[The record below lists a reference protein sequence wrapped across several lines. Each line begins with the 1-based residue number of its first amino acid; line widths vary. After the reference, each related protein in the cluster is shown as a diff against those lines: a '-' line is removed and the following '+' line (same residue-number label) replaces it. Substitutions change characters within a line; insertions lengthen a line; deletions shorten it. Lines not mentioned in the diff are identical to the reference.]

1 MEALLLGTAALAC
14 PVGMGAM
21 MWFMMRGH
29 KASSAAA
36 PDHELTQLG
45 PRSRAS
51 AHSATLRADGAGTGR
66 AHRRCVDR
74 RRVPVLRGPDATR
87 H

>member
-29 KASSAAA
+29 TASSAAA
-36 PDHELTQLG
+36 PDHELTQL
-45 PRSRAS
+45 RAEVES
-51 AHSATLRADGAGTGR
+51 LRAQRDPSR
-66 AHRRCVDR
+66 
-74 RRVPVLRGPDATR
+74 
-87 H
+87 